1 MLPVHFSC
9 EPRFHHAALTFVLL
23 ICFSRFA
30 RYPCSSEN
38 MALAHPIFSQQTMSR
53 HISSN
58 LTPLGYNPLWVSREE
73 AAHPNVRQPQ
83 PELYYTL
90 QTETSSS
97 MWWTSIFETV
107 NVVLGSSAGRVNGWI
122 MLAHLLS
129 EEGGVVDTLCARAD
143 LLTSHEHVIRVRERG
158 IDG

>member
-1 MLPVHFSC
+1 MLDASRARLVRATFSPYC
-9 EPRFHHAALTFVLL
+9 FDLVML
-23 ICFSRFA
+23 ICFSHFT
-30 RYPCSSEN
+30 RYSEKV
-38 MALAHPIFSQQTMSR
+38 ALPRPVFSQQTMSR
-53 HISSN
+53 RIGSSW
-58 LTPLGYNPLWVSREE
+58 TSLGYNPLWVAREE

-122 MLAHLLS
+122 MLAHLLG

-143 LLTSHEHVIRVRERG
+143 LLTSHEHVIRVRERR